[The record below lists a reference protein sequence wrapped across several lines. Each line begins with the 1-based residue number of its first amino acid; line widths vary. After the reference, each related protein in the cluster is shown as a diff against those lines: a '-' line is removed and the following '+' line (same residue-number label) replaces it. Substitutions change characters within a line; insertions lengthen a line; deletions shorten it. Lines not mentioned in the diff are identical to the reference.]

1 MLTQIN
7 TQLFLLLNAAPDASK
22 FTINFALFCAQY
34 LIYLPIIIGVYCG
47 FKKPTTRQLL
57 AKIAL
62 IVMATLI
69 LTVLLRAFVSSPRP
83 FDLAIGTNYLPHTS
97 SNSLPSKHAA
107 FIFAITFA
115 LLSSV
120 KQQLTKQYLAI
131 GCLSIALLISWARI
145 YLGVHW
151 PLDILAAIVI
161 SAVCA
166 YTIDQY
172 WPNLKAIFK
181 TRLPN
186 LKLFNHQ

>member
-1 MLTQIN
+1 MLTQVN
-7 TQLFLLLNAAPDASK
+7 TQLFSLLNAAPDANK
-22 FTINFALFCAQY
+22 LTINFAIFSAQY
-34 LIYLPIIIGVYCG
+34 LIYLPIIIGVYCW
-47 FKKPTTRQLL
+47 FKKPVSRQILV
-57 AKIAL
+57 KIAL
-62 IVMATLI
+62 IVIVTLI

-115 LLSSV
+115 LFSSL
-120 KQQLTKQYLAI
+120 KQQLTTKYFFI
-131 GCLSIALLISWARI
+131 GSLSIALLISWARI

-151 PLDILAAIVI
+151 PLDIFAAILI

-166 YTIDQY
+166 YTIDKY

-181 TRLPN
+181 TLLPN